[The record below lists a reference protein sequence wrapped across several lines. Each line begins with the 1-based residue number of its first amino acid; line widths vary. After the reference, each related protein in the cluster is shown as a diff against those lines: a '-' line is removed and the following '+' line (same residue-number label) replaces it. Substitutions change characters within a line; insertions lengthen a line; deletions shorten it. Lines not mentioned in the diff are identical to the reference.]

1 MQRQIL
7 HTKSGENKQT
17 KDAEWYEFVR
27 ALDNNS
33 GKSFGCD
40 GINAFIDEEKDENII
55 ISGSDVSEN
64 GNDNDKSRNDISS
77 Y

>member
-7 HTKSGENKQT
+7 HTKSGGNKQT

-40 GINAFIDEEKDENII
+40 GINAFIDEEKDENMT
-55 ISGSDVSEN
+55 ISDISEN
-64 GNDNDKSRNDISS
+64 GNDNDDKSSNNI
-77 Y
+77 

>member
-40 GINAFIDEEKDENII
+40 GINAFIDEEKDENMT
-55 ISGSDVSEN
+55 ISDISEN
-64 GNDNDKSRNDISS
+64 GNDNDDKSSNNI
-77 Y
+77 

>member
-7 HTKSGENKQT
+7 HTKSGGNKQT

-27 ALDNNS
+27 VLDNNS

-55 ISGSDVSEN
+55 ISGSDISEN
-64 GNDNDKSRNDISS
+64 GNDNDDESS
-77 Y
+77 NNI